1 MKTEERPAKNS
12 NISFRG
18 IFRPIF
24 AVFFLYLTGDA
35 FYRWDG
41 FSFYASFSEFLPSL
55 ALITVLWSI
64 VAFFAAVM
72 LWLPGRAL
80 QWLGM
85 RAGWKL
91 SAGHWLLFTGF
102 FLILAAAALLVKR
115 LVWHDAPTSVI
126 LKALVLS
133 CAALISIFT
142 TWKFR
147 TFPVSERPGHWSG
160 VIQERITP
168 LVWLF
173 GIWLVLSVPL
183 VVYHTWLKQGKDIPA
198 RKVSQIP
205 AVEVDNDRPNII
217 LVTFDAL
224 SARDMSVYGY
234 DRPTTPFI
242 SRWAKTATVFTRTYA
257 GSNITTP
264 TTASLM
270 TGKRVWTHRTF
281 QVETASTPLKSNIE
295 NIALILKNYGYYNMA
310 FISNDSANVKLLG
323 ISESYDIAE
332 PAVKLT
338 RPYGFRYIDALLY
351 RLFYGKIKL
360 YDWIFRGDFIFS
372 KVRDILSRDFSVT
385 QNPPEIVFNRFLKA
399 VKPDHAPFFAWIHL
413 VPPHAPYLPPGPYM
427 GMYDSSP
434 LLRGF
439 DSQYRFRGGGPK
451 EYADAQQP
459 MVDILRARYDEF
471 ITYADKQFEHFM
483 DRLNQRG
490 LLENTVVVF
499 SSDHGESF
507 DHNFMGH
514 NGPYLF
520 ESLTHIPLIIRAP
533 GRGEG
538 RIVGELTEQVDIP
551 ATVLD
556 LVNIPV
562 PSWMEGRSLVPLM
575 LGQRLPPKPAFSMAL
590 QKNPSR
596 GERIT
601 RGTLAV
607 WDGDYKLIHYL
618 EDGKSLLFNLRDDPG
633 ERDNLFD
640 KEPETG
646 RRLLA
651 LLKAAL
657 EKADDG
663 IGR

>member
-1 MKTEERPAKNS
+1 MKTEEHSARNS

-18 IFRPIF
+18 VFRPVFVI
-24 AVFFLYLTGDA
+24 FFLYLTGDA

-55 ALITVLWSI
+55 ALITILWSI
-64 VAFFAAVM
+64 IAFFAALM
-72 LWLPGRAL
+72 LWLPGRVL
-80 QWLGM
+80 EWSGL
-85 RAGWKL
+85 RVGWKL
-91 SAGHWLLFTGF
+91 SAGHWFLFTGV
-102 FLILAAAALLVKR
+102 FLILAMSALLVKR
-115 LVWHDAPTSVI
+115 LVWHDTPTSLTV
-126 LKALVLS
+126 KALVLS
-133 CAALISIFT
+133 CAALISIFI

-147 TFPVSERPGHWSG
+147 TFPDSEGLRRCF
-160 VIQERITP
+160 VIIQERITP

-173 GIWLVLSVPL
+173 SLWFVLSVPI
-183 VVYHTWLKQGKDIPA
+183 VTYHTWLKQGERTVPQ
-198 RKVSQIP
+198 KVSRTP
-205 AVEVDNDRPNII
+205 AVDKSRPNII

-242 SRWAKTATVFTRTYA
+242 SRWAKTASVFTRAYA

-332 PAVKLT
+332 PAIKLT

-385 QNPPEIVFNRFLKA
+385 QNPPEIVFNRFLQH
-399 VKPDHAPFFAWIHL
+399 VKPEHAPFFAWIHL
-413 VPPHAPYLPPGPYM
+413 VPPHAPYLPPEPYM

-459 MVDILRARYDEF
+459 MVDILKARYDEF
-471 ITYADKQFEHFM
+471 ITYSDKQFEEFM

-520 ESLTHIPLIIRAP
+520 ESLTHIPLIIREA

-538 RIVGELTEQVDIP
+538 RIIEELTEQIDIP

-575 LGQRLPPKPAFSMAL
+575 RGQSLPPKPAFSMAL

-601 RGTLAV
+601 RGTVAV
-607 WDGDYKLIHYL
+607 WEGDYKLIHYL
-618 EDGKSLLFNLRDDPG
+618 EEDKSLLFNLKDDPD
-633 ERDNLFD
+633 ELNNLFD

-651 LLKAAL
+651 LLKAGL
-657 EKADDG
+657 EKADEG
-663 IGR
+663 IDR